1 MLGNI
6 EQLDA
11 NARLNAK
18 RYVHMAPCQN
28 PKKPG
33 GNYLDQFQQKH
44 SNDRAKNMTATVQSQ
59 EHQYQA
65 AEPAMTVN
73 KHLL

>member
-1 MLGNI
+1 MLGKI
-6 EQLDA
+6 KQLDA
-11 NARLNAK
+11 NVCLNAK
-18 RYVHMAPCQN
+18 RYIHMAPCQN
-28 PKKPG
+28 PKKPE

-44 SNDRAKNMTATVQSQ
+44 SYYRAKNTTATVQSQ
-59 EHQYQA
+59 AYQYQA